1 MSSKS
6 NHGKPLIT
14 NIVLCPPLLDN
25 TSNIVLK
32 HGGFSLEDSRDYVIE
47 IGISDGGRPPMSSI
61 TSLPIKVCRC
71 DNKRIHTQCKAAQLK
86 MGVSVH
92 ALIVILVCIL
102 IILGESIS
110 PLQYTALSILT
121 GILPHH
127 CP

>member
-32 HGGFSLEDSRDYVIE
+32 HGGFSLKDSRDYVIE

-61 TSLPIKVCRC
+61 TSLPINVCRC

-86 MGVSVH
+86 MGVGVYT
-92 ALIVILVCIL
+92 LIPILCIL
-102 IILGESIS
+102 TILGESIS
-110 PLQYTALSILT
+110 PLL
-121 GILPHH
+121 
-127 CP
+127 